1 MSDIIKNIQR
11 DVFMYLLAIVTLVIS
26 AVSFGILVF
35 QYINIYFPDVLADYY
50 MGSSAYLGSVRQSLA
65 FVIVVFPVYVW
76 ASRFLRRDM
85 EANPEK
91 KELKIR
97 KWLLYLTVFAA
108 GLTIIGDLVA
118 LLNTFLEG
126 EITARFILKVLTI
139 FFIAGSVFFY
149 YFRELRSDELKKDVW
164 KAWGIRAFPWAV
176 ISVVLAAV
184 VFGFFVAGSP
194 TSRRTE
200 RFDERRVQDLS
211 VIQSHVISYW
221 QNKGA
226 LPGNLGELP
235 DDLLGV
241 VVPVDPKTGNAYEY
255 RVVRDLLRSEG
266 DEMPK
271 PAGVV
276 KFQLCAPF
284 ETSNKGDGNGGIR
297 PMPALPMSYP
307 YPGGEVQ
314 TWDHGV
320 GRVCFERTIDPDFFR
335 IEKPRPL

>member
-1 MSDIIKNIQR
+1 MNKNLPR
-11 DVFMYLLAIVTLVIS
+11 DVFLYLLSIVTLVTS

-50 MGSSAYLGSVRQSLA
+50 MPTSAYLGTIRQSLA

-139 FFIAGSVFFY
+139 FFIAGSVFY
-149 YFRELRSDELKKDVW
+149 YYYKELRSDDSKKDVW
-164 KAWGIRAFPWAV
+164 KAWDIRAFPWAV
-176 ISVVLAAV
+176 IVVVLAAV

-235 DDLLGV
+235 NDLLGV
-241 VVPVDPKTGNAYEY
+241 VVPIDPKTGNAYEY
-255 RVVRDLLRSEG
+255 RVMGNL
-266 DEMPK
+266 
-271 PAGVV
+271 
-276 KFQLCAPF
+276 KFQLCATF
-284 ETSNKGDGNGGIR
+284 ETSSKGDSNGGIR

-320 GRVCFERTIDPDFFR
+320 GRVCFERTIDPDFFK

>member
-1 MSDIIKNIQR
+1 MSETTKNLPR
-11 DVFMYLLAIVTLVIS
+11 DVFLYLLSIVTLVVS
-26 AVSFGILVF
+26 AVYFGILVF

-50 MGSSAYLGSVRQSLA
+50 MPTSAYLGTIRQSLA
-65 FVIVVFPVYVW
+65 FVIVVFPVYIW

-139 FFIAGSVFFY
+139 FFIAGSVFYY
-149 YFRELRSDELKKDVW
+149 YFKELKSDKFP
-164 KAWGIRAFPWAV
+164 RAFPWVV
-176 ISVVLAAV
+176 IVVVLAAV

-221 QNKGA
+221 QNKSA
-226 LPGNLGELP
+226 LPGNLGELT

-255 RVVRDLLRSEG
+255 RVMGDL
-266 DEMPK
+266 
-271 PAGVV
+271 
-276 KFQLCAPF
+276 KFQLCATF
-284 ETSNKGDGNGGIR
+284 ETSSNENNNGRIK

-307 YPGGEVQ
+307 YPGGKVE
-314 TWDHGV
+314 TWQHSTGHA
-320 GRVCFERTIDPDFFR
+320 CFERAIDPDFFK